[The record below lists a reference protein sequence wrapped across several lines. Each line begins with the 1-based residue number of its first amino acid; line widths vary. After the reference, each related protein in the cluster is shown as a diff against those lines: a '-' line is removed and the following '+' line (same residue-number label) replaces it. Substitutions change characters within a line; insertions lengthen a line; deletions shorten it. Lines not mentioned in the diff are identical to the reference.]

1 MFDYKAFLA
10 ERSDREIT
18 VAVVLRARADHG
30 YLGERATQVLSETT
44 AELASEPFPGEAGM
58 RQLYLHFN
66 GQQLVTRFKIN
77 RETGVVTFR
86 DSWMNDEESHVDDM
100 DMINYWYPTYFP
112 DGKVSDR
119 VAAWYAVAD
128 EKLNYKA

>member
-1 MFDYKAFLA
+1 
-10 ERSDREIT
+10 
-18 VAVVLRARADHG
+18 
-30 YLGERATQVLSETT
+30 
-44 AELASEPFPGEAGM
+44 
-58 RQLYLHFN
+58 
-66 GQQLVTRFKIN
+66 
-77 RETGVVTFR
+77 
-86 DSWMNDEESHVDDM
+86 MNDEESHVDDM

>member
-1 MFDYKAFLA
+1 M
-10 ERSDREIT
+10 
-18 VAVVLRARADHG
+18 ADHW

>member
-18 VAVVLRARADHG
+18 VAVVLRAMADHG

-100 DMINYWYPTYFP
+100 
-112 DGKVSDR
+112 
-119 VAAWYAVAD
+119 
-128 EKLNYKA
+128 E

>member
-1 MFDYKAFLA
+1 
-10 ERSDREIT
+10 
-18 VAVVLRARADHG
+18 
-30 YLGERATQVLSETT
+30 
-44 AELASEPFPGEAGM
+44 M